1 MARPLLSAIARSL
14 PSETQFENRLR
25 DLSLRDRDAVLTHF
39 GRSLPEFGLVI
50 ALPDAEKMGRALAR
64 SHGAQVVLAQP
75 SNAGPLDGSVG
86 GTAQRWSLPAPAAQT
101 GELHTA
107 VIVTRH
113 LQCGLPELLVALLA
127 ARRGWSVRAVA
138 AVVERSNF
146 QGRTRL
152 ELQGIAVHA
161 ALQIADTPRGLELE
175 RRFPHPE

>member
-75 SNAGPLDGSVG
+75 SGTGPLNGP
-86 GTAQRWSLPAPAAQT
+86 AQRWSLPAPAAQT

-127 ARRGWSVRAVA
+127 ARRGWNVRAVA